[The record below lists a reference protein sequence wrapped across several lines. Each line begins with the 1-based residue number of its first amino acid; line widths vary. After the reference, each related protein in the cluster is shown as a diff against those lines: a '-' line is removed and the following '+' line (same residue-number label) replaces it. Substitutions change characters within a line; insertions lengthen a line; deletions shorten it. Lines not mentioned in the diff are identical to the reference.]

1 MGLRERLSED
11 LKAAMRAGDER
22 RKLTIR
28 AIKTAIARAETAGET
43 QITLDEAGI
52 LAVIAKEAKQR
63 REAIAEFERA
73 GRADLAEAERQE
85 LSILESYLPQPMS
98 RADIEAA
105 ARAVIAEVG
114 AKDLTQLGLVMK
126 PLMARL
132 KGQADGRLVQEVART
147 LLSGAREQSPGA

>member
-85 LSILESYLPQPMS
+85 LSILESYLPQPLS